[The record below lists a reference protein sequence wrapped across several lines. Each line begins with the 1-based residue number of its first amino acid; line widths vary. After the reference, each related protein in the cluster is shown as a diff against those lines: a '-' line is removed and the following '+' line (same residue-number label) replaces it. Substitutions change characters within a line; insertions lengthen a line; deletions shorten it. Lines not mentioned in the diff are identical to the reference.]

1 MIRPALLLLAALLP
15 LAAPAHE
22 SATGRRVEVQV
33 YDRTDGR
40 YLPLYRHRGR
50 SYVAGEPGHDY
61 EIHLQNRR
69 GERLLAVT
77 SVDGVNVISGQTAST
92 AQSGYILPA
101 WDRLQV
107 EGWRKSMDE
116 VARFN
121 FTTLSDSYAART
133 GRPRDVGVIGVALF
147 EERPAPRP
155 WYGWSGNEPLREESA
170 SADRAAAPEAQSKSR
185 ASQAPSLGTGHGTR
199 EWSGAEHSTFERAS
213 DKPVEVITIWYNSSR
228 KLASQ
233 GVIPQPRHELAP
245 HRPQP
250 FPAGFVP
257 DP

>member
-1 MIRPALLLLAALLP
+1 MIRPTLLLLAALLP
-15 LAAPAHE
+15 LAVPAHE
-22 SATGRRVEVQV
+22 SSASRRVDVQV

-77 SVDGVNVISGQTAST
+77 SVDGVNVINGQTAST
-92 AQSGYILPA
+92 TQGGYILPA
-101 WDRLQV
+101 WDTLRV
-107 EGWRKSMDE
+107 DGWRKSLDE
-116 VARFN
+116 VARFS
-121 FTTLSDSYAART
+121 FTSLPDSYAART
-133 GRPRDVGVIGVALF
+133 GRPGNVGVIGVALF

-155 WYGWSGNEPLREESA
+155 WYGWRGDEPLREEGA
-170 SADRAAAPEAQSKSR
+170 SADRAGAPVAQSKSR
-185 ASQAPSLGTGHGTR
+185 ASQAPSLGTGHGSR
-199 EWSGAEHSTFERAS
+199 EWSGAEYGAFERAS
-213 DKPVEVITIWYNSSR
+213 ERPVEVISIWYDSSR

-233 GVIPQPRHELAP
+233 GVIPRPRREWAP
-245 HRPQP
+245 RRAEP

>member
-1 MIRPALLLLAALLP
+1 MIRPTLLLLAALLP
-15 LAAPAHE
+15 LAAPAQD
-22 SATGRRVEVQV
+22 SFAGRRVEVQV

-69 GERLLAVT
+69 GQRLLAVT
-77 SVDGVNVISGQTAST
+77 SVDGVNVISGQTAAT
-92 AQSGYILPA
+92 AQSGYVLPA
-101 WDRLQV
+101 WDALQV
-107 EGWRKSMDE
+107 GGWRKSLDE
-116 VARFN
+116 VARFT
-121 FTTLSDSYAART
+121 FTSLSDSYAART
-133 GRPRDVGVIGVALF
+133 GRPGNVGVIGVALF

-155 WYGWSGNEPLREESA
+155 RYGWRGNEPLREESA

-185 ASQAPSLGTGHGTR
+185 ASQTPSLGTGHGMR
-199 EWSGAEHSTFERAS
+199 EWSGAEYSAFERAS
-213 DKPVEVITIWYNSSR
+213 DQPVEVIAIWYDSSR
-228 KLASQ
+228 KLVAQ
-233 GVIPQPRHELAP
+233 GVIPQPRRDGAP
-245 HRPQP
+245 RRPEP